1 MSRPTTLQ
9 HPIATLRSV
18 IELGRQQFAT
28 YLGISP
34 VMLEKIE
41 RGERVFSPNLM
52 DRMFKESGVCPGW
65 LSNPTTP
72 IHTADGHPYSA
83 LEWTRW
89 RGWKESKVPVESLKP
104 GTTSGAGG
112 RRLGP
117 HYSKACCPGLTR
129 LLANIELN
137 STTLTKAQLR
147 KVQANCK
154 AYEAKELADQLVDLA
169 RGAADQGF
177 ADQDTDSLLK
187 AMSALR
193 KIFPKARLTPDPR
206 DQKELERMQDELEKI
221 GRQEPLPSPPPA
233 APSAL
238 NSPEA

>member
-1 MSRPTTLQ
+1 
-9 HPIATLRSV
+9 V
-18 IELGRQQFAT
+18 
-28 YLGISP
+28 
-34 VMLEKIE
+34 
-41 RGERVFSPNLM
+41 
-52 DRMFKESGVCPGW
+52 
-65 LSNPTTP
+65 
-72 IHTADGHPYSA
+72 
-83 LEWTRW
+83 
-89 RGWKESKVPVESLKP
+89 
-104 GTTSGAGG
+104 
-112 RRLGP
+112 
-117 HYSKACCPGLTR
+117 TR

-147 KVQANCK
+147 KIQADCK

-193 KIFPKARLTPDPR
+193 KIFPKARLTPEPR

-233 APSAL
+233 APSAV
-238 NSPEA
+238 NPPES